1 MTSEYYYLDNS
12 AIEDEKL
19 EVAKGLYQSGNY
31 SGALKLYLDMVNT
44 SYSYK
49 LYYEIGRCYYK
60 LNNLDESEEN
70 FLRSI
75 NLESYKNPSYVFLGN
90 IYHKKD
96 DINKAIEYWATSYSY
111 KPDDETVCLNL
122 ATSYFAKDMK
132 FQSMFYYEKYLKYAK
147 NKTSESYLEIKKTI
161 AEFEKTS
168 NEFYQ
173 KAMRAI
179 SMKDKATA
187 IQALDY
193 AVKIYPTKFDTNYL
207 LGKLY
212 LEQQDYMP
220 AMIYLKQAFCLD
232 NKSLDVLEKL
242 PVALIHLG
250 DFTGAYCYLKR
261 LLPLIIHN
269 QKEYLDVAKTIK
281 QLEDSFDNFSYQG
294 HFEWGNRYYSE
305 NNYHLALCEYE
316 NCVIISG
323 KNIDKVT
330 ETIEKLKSFVNSE
343 NRIIK
348 TCFEKGGALYSIGN
362 YRQSNK
368 YFSRIMSLTGPE
380 SSDYKIAKSRI
391 VNV

>member
-31 SGALKLYLDMVNT
+31 SGALKLYLDMVNTGSIHFGEAIDMVNT

-96 DINKAIEYWATSYSY
+96 DINKDIEYWATSYSY
-111 KPDDETVCLNL
+111 KPDDEAVCLNL

-173 KAMRAI
+173 KAMRAV

-232 NKSLDVLEKL
+232 NKS
-242 PVALIHLG
+242 
-250 DFTGAYCYLKR
+250 F
-261 LLPLIIHN
+261 
-269 QKEYLDVAKTIK
+269 
-281 QLEDSFDNFSYQG
+281 
-294 HFEWGNRYYSE
+294 
-305 NNYHLALCEYE
+305 YHSLY
-316 NCVIISG
+316 ITK
-323 KNIDKVT
+323 KNT
-330 ETIEKLKSFVNSE
+330 
-343 NRIIK
+343 
-348 TCFEKGGALYSIGN
+348 
-362 YRQSNK
+362 
-368 YFSRIMSLTGPE
+368 
-380 SSDYKIAKSRI
+380 
-391 VNV
+391 